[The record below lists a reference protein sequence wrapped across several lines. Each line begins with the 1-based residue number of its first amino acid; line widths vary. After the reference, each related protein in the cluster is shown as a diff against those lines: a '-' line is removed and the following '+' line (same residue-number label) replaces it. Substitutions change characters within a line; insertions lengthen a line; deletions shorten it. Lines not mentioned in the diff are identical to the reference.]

1 MAYSLQYYDLVLL
14 CIIASLGLGALI
26 GATTPVAFEVAVPL
40 FGLVAIAFVVHALF
54 VNGPVDEPEDLTEEV
69 EVEEVPKVLS
79 PLESPSE

>member
-14 CIIASLGLGALI
+14 CIIASLVFGALI
-26 GATTPVAFEVAVPL
+26 GVTTAVAFEVAVPL
-40 FGLVAIAFVVHALF
+40 FGLVAIAFVAHALF
-54 VNGPVDEPEDLTEEV
+54 VNGPVDEVEDLTEEV